1 VSLLFLKLT
10 TAASVFSLK
19 GMPKRKHTA
28 ASMKDT
34 KSGETTSSFRVTT
47 APEARSLTD
56 GVKLSNGVI
65 LPWVGYGT
73 YKLGKEHARECTF
86 EALRRGYRCIDT
98 AFIYSGETTE
108 RNVGLA
114 LQDAISKNILKRED
128 VFIITKHWRA
138 YHGYDLT
145 NECLSKSLKRLQV
158 NSIDLWLMHW
168 PGPAWNTMN
177 RRNDVIAE
185 KGPWAYAHQT
195 EEEMPHLRAETW
207 RAMEDAVVAGK
218 VKAIGV
224 SNFTIKHLE
233 RLKETATMWPPA
245 VNQVEFHPLYP
256 QEELL
261 EYCKKEGIIVQAYAS
276 LGGQGMFLC
285 MATSYVVRV
294 FRCFIF

>member
-1 VSLLFLKLT
+1 MHNPCFYLLLSFHYSVSFFLLKLT
-10 TAASVFSLK
+10 TGASAFSLNS
-19 GMPKRKHTA
+19 MPKRKRT

-34 KSGETTSSFRVTT
+34 KSGETTSPFQVTT

-56 GVKLSNGVI
+56 GATLANGVI

-73 YKLGKEHARECTF
+73 YKLGKERARECTL

-98 AFIYSGETTE
+98 AFIYAGETTE

-114 LQDAISKNILKRED
+114 LQDAISKKILKREN

-158 NSIDLWLMHW
+158 DSIDLWLMHW

-185 KGPWAYAHQT
+185 KGPWAYAKQS
-195 EEEMPHLRAETW
+195 EEEMPHFRAETW
-207 RAMEDAVVAGK
+207 RAMEDAVVAGT

-261 EYCKKEGIIVQAYAS
+261 EYCAKEGIIVQAYAS
-276 LGGQGMFLC
+276 LGGQGMFLWL
-285 MATSYVVRV
+285 
-294 FRCFIF
+294 